1 MPGPIQHTASST
13 SSFAAQ
19 LAQLKQLQEQQSEL
33 LKELMQKAEE
43 QDNIITEYKERTA
56 RLERAAEVSEA
67 RRREAVSHL
76 LNLRTAHQEASNAFD
91 LRTRDMQADDFESAI
106 IAWGTMVGTVMYAKA
121 AHPTPAIS
129 SPLLQERHSANQSRN
144 HHQQV
149 LRHGPLRPASAQ
161 PVTLYAG
168 HVHGYGPHLP
178 RPASQAPE
186 LGVPIGYAYP
196 GGYNEY
202 GYCGAHNA
210 PYPCRWCGP
219 LGR

>member
-106 IAWGTMVGTVMYAKA
+106 IAWGTMVGT
-121 AHPTPAIS
+121 
-129 SPLLQERHSANQSRN
+129 SRN